1 MKGLRA
7 IVSASKVTYL
17 LAALALLFGLQMMG
31 MSVAA
36 NAGTS
41 SSRTPV
47 AQAHQARP
55 DTTPNPDDDFFSFWD
70 NCEPNN
76 CQYTLSCEAGNYQS
90 PIWLYYGYQPE
101 NVLNGCN
108 VRVWLAEY
116 SNGTGYTLCLSPYS
130 NTVPIYRPYE
140 DIGVST
146 NGSSC

>member
-1 MKGLRA
+1 MNGLRA
-7 IVSASKVTYL
+7 IVSARKVTYL

-41 SSRTPV
+41 PSRTSV
-47 AQAHQARP
+47 AQVHQARP
-55 DTTPNPDDDFFSFWD
+55 DTAPNPDDDFYSYYE

-76 CQYTLSCEAGNYQS
+76 CKFTLSCEAGNTQS
-90 PIWLYYGYQPE
+90 PIWLYNGWQLEY
-101 NVLNGCN
+101 VINGCN

-130 NTVPIYRPYE
+130 GQVPIYRSYE